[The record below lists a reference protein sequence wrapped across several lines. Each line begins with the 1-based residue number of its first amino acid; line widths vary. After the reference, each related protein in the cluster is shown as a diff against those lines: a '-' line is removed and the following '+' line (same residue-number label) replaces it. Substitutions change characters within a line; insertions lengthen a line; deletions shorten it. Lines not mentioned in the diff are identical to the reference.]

1 VLKSDDTRRTR
12 TWNLWLR
19 GPTPY
24 RPARDPVRLSCATF
38 HVASTSPIYTEA
50 FFAQGIHCIDVS
62 TPCGTRTRNLRIRS
76 PTPCPLGQ
84 GGYELL
90 PCDASTYRD
99 REHRLRPDE
108 WPPSRH
114 TPLSSKRRCFIWRWL
129 LFVGAGPGGRG
140 AGGCTWGDAG
150 YCDARW
156 EWGGRVW
163 CGWVVGE
170 GTELIRTTI
179 HPTELIR
186 KNSSE

>member
-24 RPARDPVRLSCATF
+24 RPARDPVRLSCATL
-38 HVASTSPIYTEA
+38 HLASTSPIYTEA

-90 PCDASTYRD
+90 PCDASTYGD
-99 REHRLRPDE
+99 GEHGLRPNE

-114 TPLSSKRRCFIWRWL
+114 TPLISRRHCFIWCWL
-129 LFVGAGPGGRG
+129 FFGGRAGGGRG
-140 AGGCTWGDAG
+140 GGVHMGGCGGRRCTVGVGWASVGVVGWWVGGGWG
-150 YCDARW
+150 
-156 EWGGRVW
+156 WGG
-163 CGWVVGE
+163 
-170 GTELIRTTI
+170 
-179 HPTELIR
+179 
-186 KNSSE
+186 